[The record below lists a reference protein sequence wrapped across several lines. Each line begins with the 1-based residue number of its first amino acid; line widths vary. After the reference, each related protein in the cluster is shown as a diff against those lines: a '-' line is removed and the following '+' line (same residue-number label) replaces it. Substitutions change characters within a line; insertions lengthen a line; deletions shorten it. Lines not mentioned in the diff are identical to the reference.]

1 MGFFVFRNGGDV
13 KRVKL
18 RYRVVPEELRDKTY
32 VSNPVKVR
40 ILNSDML
47 VSMGFLGESGKKMAD
62 AGLMFYFEKED
73 AKKLIRLGLAKGE
86 I

>member
-1 MGFFVFRNGGDV
+1 V